1 MGGGEGTLKVQCAT
15 QFGQL
20 LNTVDNLRNKFYTF
34 TQIKILFC
42 PNKSQFRVHQHTC
55 APSSYFVNIIEANLI
70 KCMHVFYIQD
80 YKTILNQVYV
90 F

>member
-34 TQIKILFC
+34 TQFKILFC
-42 PNKSQFRVHQHTC
+42 PRLTNHNSEFTNIHVHH
-55 APSSYFVNIIEANLI
+55 PHILLI
-70 KCMHVFYIQD
+70 SLKPI
-80 YKTILNQVYV
+80 
-90 F
+90 